1 MIVARIQFLIT
12 AIPLLAGWSLF
23 GQGSVMFENA
33 GAGLNAPITN
43 GLTGLRVSGS
53 GFVAQL
59 YYAPGT
65 SALEADLT
73 SLSGVAPFSGSPGY
87 FFGGLRVTDAN
98 TPPGASATF
107 QVRAWEAALGAT
119 FEEALANAPSFPN
132 RVLGKSALFVNP
144 TGTSG
149 APATLSNLN
158 GFRLDP
164 VLIPEPG
171 LISLLVLLPLAALR
185 LRRA

>member
-107 QVRAWEAALGAT
+107 QVRAERGVPGCAVERGQALT
-119 FEEALANAPSFPN
+119 P
-132 RVLGKSALFVNP
+132 
-144 TGTSG
+144 
-149 APATLSNLN
+149 APAHTL
-158 GFRLDP
+158 
-164 VLIPEPG
+164 
-171 LISLLVLLPLAALR
+171 
-185 LRRA
+185 

>member
-1 MIVARIQFLIT
+1 MIVARIKLLLT
-12 AIPLLAGWSLF
+12 AIPLLAGWPLF
-23 GQGSVMFENA
+23 GQGSVRFENA

-43 GLTGLRVSGS
+43 SLTGLRVSGS

-65 SALEADLT
+65 SALESDLT
-73 SLSGVAPFSGSPGY
+73 SLAGVSPFSSSPGY
-87 FFGGLRVTDAN
+87 FFGGVRVTDAN
-98 TPPGASATF
+98 TPPGSSATF

-119 FEEALANAPSFPN
+119 FEEALANAPNYPN

-144 TGTSG
+144 TGTAG

-158 GFRLDP
+158 GFSLDP
-164 VLIPEPG
+164 VLIPEPN
-171 LISLLVLLPLAALR
+171 LVSLLV
-185 LRRA
+185 